1 MEAVAAMSS
10 ENPFDA
16 FTERLRVEQD
26 QLRDELQSYHPSGVM
41 RLWSGRST
49 DHLVDVTAKRV
60 GEIEREI
67 ARAEAIRKLIGVLR
81 EAL

>member
-1 MEAVAAMSS
+1 MSD
-10 ENPFDA
+10 ENSFDA
-16 FTERLRVEQD
+16 FAERSQIEQD
-26 QLRDELQSYHPSGVM
+26 QLRDELQSYQPLGVR
-41 RLWSGRST
+41 RLWAGRST

-67 ARAEAIRKLIGVLR
+67 ARAEATSELVASLK